1 MKNFEERYNEFMKF
15 PKKALAALLAISD
28 MEKEVFDEIDNSDN
42 SSPEW
47 PKDYEP
53 LHRTSDRC
61 TSWDKCGNPHM
72 DCINC
77 PLRGKPGNYT
87 INGHGTFSNN
97 TFKEG
102 DGQFVGMDQY
112 QFTC

>member
-1 MKNFEERYNEFMKF
+1 MKSLEERIDEFMKY
-15 PKKALAALLAISD
+15 PKKVLAVLLAMSD
-28 MEKEVFDEIDNSDN
+28 MEKEVFDDMEDEE
-42 SSPEW
+42 PYT
-47 PKDYEP
+47 PKFPQDYEP
-53 LHRTSDRC
+53 LHNTNDRC
-61 TSWDKCGNPHM
+61 TSWDKCGNLHM

-77 PLRGKPGNYT
+77 PLRGQPGNYT

-97 TFKEG
+97 TFKKG

>member
-1 MKNFEERYNEFMKF
+1 MKEYKEIFDEFMQK
-15 PKKALAALLAISD
+15 PKEELAALLTVD
-28 MEKEVFDEIDNSDN
+28 EMVKEHNR
-42 SSPEW
+42 EW
-47 PKDYEP
+47 QPMIPNVIETKPFRGMICRNWD
-53 LHRTSDRC
+53 DC
-61 TSWDKCGNPHM
+61 TNPHM